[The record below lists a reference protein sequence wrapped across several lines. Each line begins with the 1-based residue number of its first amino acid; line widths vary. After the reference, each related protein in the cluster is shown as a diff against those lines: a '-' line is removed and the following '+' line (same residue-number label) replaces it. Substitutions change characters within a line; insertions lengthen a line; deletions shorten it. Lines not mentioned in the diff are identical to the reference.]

1 MIISSSVLFYE
12 RHAYYTQI
20 HHIYIHA
27 GDPKNIENCDACV
40 AAFVKVQNAQQVLQY
55 ISLSDI
61 SKQGGIVQWIKAVS
75 SSCSKRISKAAEK
88 QLGKSFAKKSKWMYK
103 CGRQG
108 GEDDY
113 PETSSAIQG
122 LVFGMVG

>member
-1 MIISSSVLFYE
+1 M
-12 RHAYYTQI
+12 HT
-20 HHIYIHA
+20 
-27 GDPKNIENCDACV
+27 GDPKNTEDCDACV
-40 AAFVKVQNAQQVLQY
+40 AAFVKTQNASQVLQY
-55 ISLSDI
+55 VSLSDI

-75 SSCSKRISKAAEK
+75 VSCSKRISKAAGK

-113 PETSSAIQG
+113 PKTSAAIQG
-122 LVFGMVG
+122 LVLGMVG